1 MPAPLPEAGA
11 ICRQCA
17 LCCNGVL
24 FVDVKLQAGENPAH
38 FEKLGIRVSPAK
50 GRCGPSILQS
60 CPALK
65 GNLCG
70 IYKERP
76 GYCRAFDCSV
86 LKRVQGGGLSESAAV
101 KLIRVARTKAE
112 EVKRLLLE
120 AGDHDESCP
129 LSIRF
134 KKLMRL
140 AGKAP
145 LSKEQAQTYAE
156 LTTAMHGLNVL
167 LSTEF
172 YPGEH
177 HET

>member
-1 MPAPLPEAGA
+1 MPAPVPDDGA
-11 ICRQCA
+11 LCRQCA

-38 FEKLGIRVSPAK
+38 FEKLGISVSP
-50 GRCGPSILQS
+50 GRGKCAPAILQS

-65 GNLCG
+65 GALCG

-76 GYCRAFDCSV
+76 AYCRAFDCSV
-86 LKRVQGGGLSESAAV
+86 LKRVQRGALSEGTALR
-101 KLIRVARTKAE
+101 LIRVARTKVD
-112 EVKRLLLE
+112 EVKGLLRKL
-120 AGDHDESCP
+120 GDNDESGP
-129 LSIRF
+129 LSLRF
-134 KKLMRL
+134 KKLMRN
-140 AGKAP
+140 AGKAAV
-145 LSKEQAQTYAE
+145 SREQAQTYAE

-172 YPGEH
+172 YPGDN